1 MKTMHQPIKQWS
13 VSDQPREKLLHLGA
27 KSLSEA
33 ELIAILMRTGTA
45 NKSAVDVAKE
55 LIHQNQNSLAA
66 LAKLSV
72 HELMSVKGIGEAK
85 AVSIAAALEL
95 GRRRVTEIATQ
106 KSQISSSQDVYEL
119 IHSRMRDLTQE
130 EFWIILLDRR
140 SKVIAVEE
148 IHIGGMS
155 AMVVDPKIIFQK
167 ALERKACSIILSHNH
182 PSGAPSPS
190 LEDIRLTEK
199 VKLAGAYIDIKVLDH
214 IIIGEGA
221 YYSFADEG
229 KI

>member
-1 MKTMHQPIKQWS
+1 MHQPIKQWS

>member
-1 MKTMHQPIKQWS
+1 MHQSIKHWS

-27 KSLSEA
+27 KTLSEA
-33 ELIAILMRTGTA
+33 ELLAILMRVGTR
-45 NKSAVDVAKE
+45 NRSAVDVAKE
-55 LIHQNQNSLAA
+55 LMHHHENSLSA
-66 LAKLSV
+66 LAKLTV
-72 HELMSVKGIGEAK
+72 HELMKIKGIGEAK

-95 GRRRVTEIATQ
+95 GRRRGAEVAIQ
-106 KSQISSSQDVYEL
+106 KSHVASSVDIYDL
-119 IHSRMRDLTQE
+119 IHGRMRDLTRE

-167 ALERKACSIILSHNH
+167 ALERKASSVILSHNH
-182 PSGAPSPS
+182 PSGSPSPS
-190 LEDIRLTEK
+190 IEDIRLTEK
-199 VKLAGAYIDIKVLDH
+199 VKLAGNYIDIKVLDH
-214 IIIGEGA
+214 IIIGDGS

-229 KI
+229 KM

>member
-1 MKTMHQPIKQWS
+1 MHQSIKQWS
-13 VSDQPREKLLHLGA
+13 VSDQPREKLLHLGS

-33 ELIAILMRTGTA
+33 ELLAILMRVGTR
-45 NKSAVDVAKE
+45 NRSAVDVAKE
-55 LIHQNQNSLAA
+55 LMNKYDNSVAS

-72 HELMSVKGIGEAK
+72 HELMNIKGIGEAK
-85 AVSIAAALEL
+85 AVTIAAALEL
-95 GRRRVTEIATQ
+95 GRRRVTESALQ
-106 KSQISSSQDVYEL
+106 KSQISASVDAYDL
-119 IHSRMRDLTQE
+119 IHSRMRDLTRE

-140 SKVIAVEE
+140 SKVIAIEE

-167 ALERKACSIILSHNH
+167 ALERKASSVILSHNH
-182 PSGAPSPS
+182 PSGSPSPS
-190 LEDIRLTEK
+190 MEDIRLTEK
-199 VKLAGAYIDIKVLDH
+199 VKLAGGYIDIKVLDH
-214 IIIGEGA
+214 IIVGEGS